1 VWPQTKVCDH
11 IGAAA
16 RSLRARRRCPSWGYS
31 GLRPETRI
39 NNYRRRK
46 MGFRKV
52 INPRT
57 SLLKMRV
64 TPEEEAMI
72 VRKAQMCCV
81 TTSEYMRRCSL
92 GKRVEAKFD
101 VHAILELRQISRNIG
116 LLRDAMRERPDF
128 GDFDEEIFRLLA
140 AECIRAIQRLI

>member
-1 VWPQTKVCDH
+1 
-11 IGAAA
+11 
-16 RSLRARRRCPSWGYS
+16 
-31 GLRPETRI
+31 
-39 NNYRRRK
+39 

-52 INPRT
+52 ATPRT
-57 SLLKMRV
+57 SRLEIRLL
-64 TPEEEAMI
+64 PEEALAIM
-72 VRKAQMCCV
+72 RKANMCCI
-81 TTSEYMRRCSL
+81 TTSEYLRKCAL

-101 VHAILELRQISRNIG
+101 AHAILELRQISLNIG

>member
-1 VWPQTKVCDH
+1 
-11 IGAAA
+11 
-16 RSLRARRRCPSWGYS
+16 
-31 GLRPETRI
+31 
-39 NNYRRRK
+39 

-52 INPRT
+52 TNPRT

-64 TPEEEAMI
+64 TPEEESMI

-81 TTSEYMRRCSL
+81 TTSEYMRKCAL

-101 VHAILELRQISRNIG
+101 VHAILELRQINQNLG

-128 GDFDEEIFRLLA
+128 GAFDGEIFRLLA
-140 AECIRAIQRLI
+140 TECIRAMQRLI

>member
-1 VWPQTKVCDH
+1 
-11 IGAAA
+11 
-16 RSLRARRRCPSWGYS
+16 
-31 GLRPETRI
+31 
-39 NNYRRRK
+39 

-52 INPRT
+52 TNPRT

-72 VRKAQMCCV
+72 MRKAKMCCV
-81 TTSEYMRRCSL
+81 TTSEYMRKCAL
-92 GKRVEAKFD
+92 GKRVEVKFD
-101 VHAILELRQISRNIG
+101 VYVILELSQISRNLG

-140 AECIRAIQRLI
+140 TECISAMQRLI

>member
-1 VWPQTKVCDH
+1 
-11 IGAAA
+11 
-16 RSLRARRRCPSWGYS
+16 
-31 GLRPETRI
+31 
-39 NNYRRRK
+39 

-52 INPRT
+52 ANPRT
-57 SLLKMRV
+57 SRLEIRLL
-64 TPEEEAMI
+64 PEEEAMI

-101 VHAILELRQISRNIG
+101 VHAILELRQISVNIG
-116 LLRDAMRERPDF
+116 LLRDALRERPHF

>member
-1 VWPQTKVCDH
+1 
-11 IGAAA
+11 
-16 RSLRARRRCPSWGYS
+16 
-31 GLRPETRI
+31 
-39 NNYRRRK
+39 

-52 INPRT
+52 ANPRT
-57 SLLKMRV
+57 SRLEIRLL
-64 TPEEEAMI
+64 PEEEAMI

-101 VHAILELRQISRNIG
+101 VHAILELRQISMNIG

-140 AECIRAIQRLI
+140 TECIRAIQRLI